1 MMIKRSKSTR
11 ELRLK
16 RFRRGLGARIVQSRQ
31 KRGWSQATLAERL
44 DLQRERLAKWE
55 AGRHAPP
62 AEVLLALSEALETTV
77 DELLSGRK
85 PGSQERPDKD

>member
-1 MMIKRSKSTR
+1 MVMKRTENVR
-11 ELRLK
+11 ELRAK

-31 KRGWSQATLAERL
+31 RRGWSQATLAERL

-62 AEVLLALSEALETTV
+62 AEVLLALSEELETTV

-85 PGSQERPDKD
+85 PGFPEAPNKD